1 MHVGLSGLRVLSA
14 NQGQC
19 TQLTRYFDCIHFSQ
33 DNGCVHFRLP
43 LWVLW
48 YSGQAPRLA
57 TGYTCTKLTV
67 LLAERRVVRRMHK
80 GSWGRVPRYGHIRS
94 RHIEWSTHRGA
105 KGLVR
110 VMINDFINKY
120 TDDIVI
126 SVPLRIR
133 GPPGGLSSS
142 R

>member
-1 MHVGLSGLRVLSA
+1 M
-14 NQGQC
+14 
-19 TQLTRYFDCIHFSQ
+19 
-33 DNGCVHFRLP
+33 
-43 LWVLW
+43 
-48 YSGQAPRLA
+48 
-57 TGYTCTKLTV
+57 
-67 LLAERRVVRRMHK
+67 
-80 GSWGRVPRYGHIRS
+80 GSWERVPRHDHIRS

-110 VMINDFINKY
+110 VMINDLINKY
-120 TDDIVI
+120 ADDNVI